1 MYSHSGTQRDGEVH
15 FGKEVRTTLADCSF
29 GKDTEQR
36 RDSKP
41 SGTVEQLFYGAAHA
55 SVNLYSPLT
64 EIKRGRYQVI
74 TGTLSNAQEIIT
86 LAAERTISVLFNIL
100 SHSFA
105 AV

>member
-1 MYSHSGTQRDGEVH
+1 MHRFSWLQFRKAKEKKQSEGGTANQVA
-15 FGKEVRTTLADCSF
+15 KSNSF
-29 GKDTEQR
+29 
-36 RDSKP
+36 
-41 SGTVEQLFYGAAHA
+41 FYGAAHA

-86 LAAERTISVLFNIL
+86 LAAERPISVLFNIL